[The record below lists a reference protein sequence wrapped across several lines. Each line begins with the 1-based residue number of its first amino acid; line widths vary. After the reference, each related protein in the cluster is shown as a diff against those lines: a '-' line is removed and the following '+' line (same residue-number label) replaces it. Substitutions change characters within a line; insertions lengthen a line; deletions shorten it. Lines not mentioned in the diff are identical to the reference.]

1 MRKAIRGLLGVIV
14 AGVTL
19 LLGLSTGTFA
29 QGNATLS
36 GTVTDIT
43 GAIISGAAIMA
54 ANDTTGMATTRVTN
68 ELGEY
73 EFTLQPGLYT
83 ITVEAP
89 GFETGIYSNVELR
102 AGQQALRNFT
112 LEVGTVETNIVVG
125 TRAEPRS
132 VTESTVPVDAISP
145 QEIISQGNTD
155 LSDQLRTVIP
165 SYNVSVHPI
174 ADAATIVRPASL
186 RNLSPEHTLVLLNGK
201 RRHRSSVIAWQF
213 GPTVGNHGPDVS
225 TIPSIALRQVEVLR
239 DGASAQYGSDAIAG
253 VMNFQLKDA
262 NSGGR
267 FEINTGTYGK
277 EGGDSYTFAG
287 NVGLPI
293 GQTGF
298 ANLSLEYGSTNRTD
312 VSIQRTD
319 AAGLI
324 AAGNLSVAS
333 PAQPWGAPD
342 VDDNFKFLGNF
353 GHLFANGLQLYG
365 HTNYAGRKVTGNF
378 FYRNPT
384 DNALFGDGNQLL
396 VGDRLQAGR
405 RGSADCPTVPIADS
419 VPDPSAL
426 ERLNQSQ
433 NCFAFA
439 QRFPGGFTPRF
450 GGKVTDGSVVGGLQ
464 GFTSAGLTWDVSAS
478 YGAHQTDFF
487 LRDTVNASLG
497 LESPTEFDPGLS
509 RQAELGLNFDV
520 SYAAT
525 DRLNIAAGTE
535 WRHERFEIGEGDRA
549 SYEIG
554 PYANQGFTSGSNG
567 FPGFSQAWSGGWNR
581 NSRAVYG
588 DLELRDL
595 DGAWTVGGAVRFEH
609 FDLFGATTN
618 GKLSGRYRFA
628 PAVALRGSVGSG
640 FRAPTVG
647 QQYAQNVQTTLD
659 SNGNLVDR
667 GTIQSNS
674 AVAMLKG
681 GQALKPETSV
691 NYTIGMII
699 DTGAF
704 TLTADYFHIDVDDR
718 LTLTRDFTLTADEVV
733 EVERA
738 GVQGASTL
746 TSFNFFTNDFS
757 TRTRGIDLVS
767 TWTPLALG
775 GNTVFSAVYNYTD
788 TEVTGETDLL
798 GEGDIVALEHYVPDT
813 RWNLSV
819 TQRAGR
825 MSILGRLNYYGSWID
840 SWDAKLLG
848 RGEAAPVF
856 GGKPIV
862 DLEVSLTLAAGVTLA
877 LGGQNVFNTFSDTY
891 ESAFTDIGGAPIT
904 MRFFGMPYSPFTPW
918 GFNGAYYYARLSYSF
933 GPTFQ

>member
-43 GAIISGAAIMA
+43 GAIIPGAAIMA

-89 GFETGIYSNVELR
+89 GFETGIYSNVEVR

-145 QEIISQGNTD
+145 QELISQGNTD

-312 VSIQRTD
+312 VSIQRAD

-324 AAGNLSVAS
+324 AAGNLFVAS
-333 PAQPWGAPD
+333 PAQSWGAPD
-342 VDDNFKFLGNF
+342 VDDDFKFLGNF

-567 FPGFSQAWSGGWNR
+567 FPGFSQAWSGRVEPQQPRG
-581 NSRAVYG
+581 
-588 DLELRDL
+588 LR
-595 DGAWTVGGAVRFEH
+595 R
-609 FDLFGATTN
+609 
-618 GKLSGRYRFA
+618 
-628 PAVALRGSVGSG
+628 P
-640 FRAPTVG
+640 
-647 QQYAQNVQTTLD
+647 
-659 SNGNLVDR
+659 
-667 GTIQSNS
+667 
-674 AVAMLKG
+674 
-681 GQALKPETSV
+681 
-691 NYTIGMII
+691 
-699 DTGAF
+699 
-704 TLTADYFHIDVDDR
+704 
-718 LTLTRDFTLTADEVV
+718 
-733 EVERA
+733 
-738 GVQGASTL
+738 
-746 TSFNFFTNDFS
+746 
-757 TRTRGIDLVS
+757 
-767 TWTPLALG
+767 
-775 GNTVFSAVYNYTD
+775 
-788 TEVTGETDLL
+788 
-798 GEGDIVALEHYVPDT
+798 
-813 RWNLSV
+813 
-819 TQRAGR
+819 
-825 MSILGRLNYYGSWID
+825 
-840 SWDAKLLG
+840 
-848 RGEAAPVF
+848 
-856 GGKPIV
+856 
-862 DLEVSLTLAAGVTLA
+862 
-877 LGGQNVFNTFSDTY
+877 
-891 ESAFTDIGGAPIT
+891 
-904 MRFFGMPYSPFTPW
+904 
-918 GFNGAYYYARLSYSF
+918 
-933 GPTFQ
+933 

>member
-43 GAIISGAAIMA
+43 GAIIPGAAIMA
-54 ANDTTGMATTRVTN
+54 ANDTTGMATTRVTK
-68 ELGEY
+68 ELGDY

-89 GFETGIYSNVELR
+89 GFETGIYSNVEVR

-145 QEIISQGNTD
+145 QELISQGNTD

-312 VSIQRTD
+312 VSIQRAD

-324 AAGNLSVAS
+324 AAGNLFVAS

-342 VDDNFKFLGNF
+342 VDDDFKFLGNF

-405 RGSADCPTVPIADS
+405 RGSADCPTVPIAES

-439 QRFPGGFTPRF
+439 QRFPGGFTPQF

-497 LESPTEFDPGLS
+497 LESPTGFDPGLS

-609 FDLFGATTN
+609 FDLFGTTTN

-628 PAVALRGSVGSG
+628 PAGALRGSVGSG

-733 EVERA
+733 QVERA

-767 TWTPLALG
+767 TWTPPALG

-813 RWNLSV
+813 RWNLRV

-933 GPTFQ
+933 GPAFQ